1 MSNDIERLLAA
12 AADDTDQPLHT
23 DIDDIL
29 ARGRRS
35 VRRTRIAVAS
45 TAVLT
50 TLAIVGGLT
59 VWSKTLQESEGP
71 ARTPKSETITVDAK
85 TGRITDNETGIQA
98 TLPPP
103 ASPLSDAAVLKRCRQ
118 FDTENV
124 QANRERG
131 SNTYDKAGP
140 INAGWRVLVK
150 SGDQKR
156 LEALFLAPDRSIVSL
171 CSQKDERGE
180 GRSGRFSMSILP
192 YPKEVGF
199 PEPRPQV
206 VEQGVQVPA
215 AGVAHVLVSLAGEAA
230 PRQALVGPDGFFTLG
245 FPEWDQMHVIDPKS
259 KAWDNYEPTVQR
271 IRGYDA
277 NGKRV
282 YDWKYVKVEPPK
294 PTQIPADVK
303 IKTAAPIEPRTVLT
317 KDPENGKPLTVVP
330 FSPLSDEQV
339 RTECKKPDDSF
350 VDGAGSSPDDSRLY
364 DAGRISPDWQV
375 ALKVGSDKRFTA
387 LFVSPGQN
395 VLVWCYRAEQSAYDY
410 TRSGVK
416 ADGTFGD
423 PTKDEFNM
431 WAQVPDGVAQIIV
444 DLPTG
449 PVRAAISNGY
459 YLWGT
464 TGGNE
469 NFKKVRVRGFDADAK
484 LIYDQKITVDAS

>member
-1 MSNDIERLLAA
+1 MSNDIERMLAA

-29 ARGRRS
+29 TRGRRS
-35 VRRTRIAVAS
+35 VRRSRIAIAS
-45 TAVLT
+45 TSVLT

-59 VWSKTLQESEGP
+59 VWQGTLQQGEAP
-71 ARTPKSETITVDAK
+71 AKTPKSETITVDPK

-103 ASPLSDAAVLKRCRQ
+103 ASPLSDAAVLKRCRWS
-118 FDTENV
+118 DSEYV
-124 QANRERG
+124 QSNKERG
-131 SNTYDKAGP
+131 SNAYDQAGP
-140 INAGWRVLVK
+140 INAEWRVLVK

-180 GRSGRFSMSILP
+180 GRSGRISTSILP
-192 YPKEVGF
+192 FPKAMEGA
-199 PEPRPQV
+199 PERRPLV
-206 VEQGVQVPA
+206 VEAGLQVPA
-215 AGVAHVLVSLAGEAA
+215 AGVAHVLVSLAGESA
-230 PRQALVGPDGFFTLG
+230 PRQALVGPEGYFTLG
-245 FPEWDQMHVIDPKS
+245 FPEWEEMRKIDPNS

-277 NGKRV
+277 NGKRI

-294 PTQIPADVK
+294 PTPIPADVK
-303 IKTAAPIEPRTVLT
+303 IKTQPQIEPKVVLT
-317 KDPENGKPLTVVP
+317 KDPENGKPLAVVP

-339 RTECKKPDDSF
+339 RAECKKPDDSF
-350 VDGAGSSPDDSRLY
+350 IDGGKGAGDERPY

-387 LFVSPGQN
+387 LLVSPGQN
-395 VLVWCYRAEQSAYDY
+395 VLAWCYRAEQGAYDY
-410 TRSGVK
+410 TRSGVQT
-416 ADGTFGD
+416 DGTFGD
-423 PTKDEFNM
+423 PAKDEFSM
-431 WAQVPDGVAQIIV
+431 WAMVPEGVAQIIV

-464 TGGNE
+464 TGGSE

-484 LIYDQKITVDAS
+484 LIYDQKISVDAS